1 MIDYKNFT
9 IGDFRETHKNHKL
22 SDVEQRRLKLATT
35 QAAATLQA
43 YNALF
48 KSFEEQEMVEEPDY
62 RKVLLSGE
70 NLDKSSFIFDIKNF
84 EADLKTYAMNY
95 NKNTDADFKNDNP
108 EKTALVMAFLNSEE
122 DVTLETKVKLFV
134 QMTKDMATFMVGRDN
149 INKVVFPAKYAKDEQ
164 NFYLGGLKLTGFYN
178 SYKNFM
184 GGAEESTTKKVFKQL
199 AKEASQ
205 IYAYNDKK
213 MDYEYSLDG
222 DTLNY
227 QKLDNLGDPVDDFGM
242 ITSGVDK
249 IMIQSKKGEALN
261 ITLPEGASYSRKV
274 LERGALYDTEEKNGE
289 LFMVVGDTLQPI
301 LDSNLY
307 YVIEGTSN
315 FSVETKNAND
325 IKIVE
330 YMNDGSIYSQINSGL
345 KGDELLSVVL
355 GNSNSIESSMAKSI
369 NEIGFQEFLFAD
381 HRENLDDVE
390 SFGAALEGV
399 NDENTD
405 KFIVTIGGIEG
416 LTKNHIGSFMPSL
429 YVKKSFLNAESG
441 VNEANPNIDSKTP
454 FWHST
459 LESIDVANTLRA
471 FLQIEANKLADNN
484 ISDGVEKTQA
494 SVFLG
499 SKISY
504 THAINNFP
512 DMEIPAERTV
522 VQSTRDWKKD
532 FDDRSFLEKIKNN
545 ENYIELAHQYFRYRL
560 GEVVEAY
567 KNFDNKV
574 FPTLPSGQP
583 DAAFSLDTIDKD
595 AFDRLQN
602 SFLSIEEQ
610 KVLFSLQKEPVFAN
624 DFFSP
629 AKERVELK
637 SLLAALGEII
647 HDLGEGKKV
656 EKVFGNSR
664 VTYTTNFVRYGE
676 YKPFV
681 NSNEIESL
689 FVGGDNSAA
698 PAKGKK
704 GKDAEQAP
712 APTAPKNLIQTN
724 NNLKYALLSLVAK
737 INMCEQIGTPEDN
750 KNITAGVKDRLI
762 NILTQTSNKT
772 TGASFLDTIVAGN
785 NYLQQRDTAMLIRE
799 LKKYSEELN
808 KVSTSAEVAIR
819 KNESP
824 YKKLDLSTNPDFAIT
839 ALGLKTGDPMITFV
853 VATGGVGKTEIAN
866 TLRLL
871 NVTDVIGIENRDQ
884 DDPLNIKK
892 MKDVSITDG
901 KSMYGIHNIVYKN
914 SIGDFIAGAG
924 VAITDESAET
934 ISGWL
939 ASREIGTGQKVDAM
953 NKASGRE
960 AIVSIDIGGVTNKHY
975 NRKGMISIGNYLQEL
990 PKDAAIMRRADT
1002 TFVGVQ
1008 NQDYY
1013 DQEGVLKM
1021 MKASL
1026 IRPITDN
1033 LSSAASKENVAKTM
1047 VHKEEKLGRT
1057 IASYFP
1063 ALSDEKLIS
1072 LTSILKRAINEVSK
1086 TQAIDATQVFLRND
1100 GVSAADKV
1108 KNERNNLV
1116 VAGGL
1121 ILKELYKNSQNASS
1135 TLRDDIDKIANV
1147 VGKMLQNDEGKQE
1160 LKSFITTTLT
1170 DNVYSNAVSKRIY
1183 NSAYTNP
1190 LDEVSKVSKKML
1202 TALTS
1207 DSGFKKREDSVK
1219 NLLDSIKNDSELKK
1233 FMSENLG
1240 ASINLETAVNDVTS
1254 KMKSRNDNLVNEMNK
1269 VENNIIDKTG
1279 QKPDTYYATTL
1290 LTSQISE
1297 VIGTGNELSLYQTI
1311 VENIAVSGKTK
1322 VDLQLETAAK
1332 YLAEHNYI
1340 VACYL
1345 DEARSKSE
1353 NREVG
1358 YNADAYPIT
1367 PWPSL
1372 ARLAGE
1378 IAKNPNMT
1386 IEASTV
1392 MDSLMRCAPNDDA
1405 PQEMVDTINTT
1416 IRHWASEHDS
1426 NRTKVNI
1433 AQADM
1438 K

>member
-1 MIDYKNFT
+1 MIDYKNYN
-9 IGDFRETHKNHKL
+9 IGDFREAHKNHKL
-22 SDVEQRRLKLATT
+22 ADVEQRRLKLATA

-43 YNALF
+43 YNSLF
-48 KSFEEQEMVEEPDY
+48 KSFEEQEMVETPDY
-62 RKVLLSGE
+62 RKILLSGE
-70 NLDKSSFIFDIKNF
+70 NLDKSSFIFDIRNY

-95 NKNTDADFKNDNP
+95 NENTDADFKNDNP
-108 EKTALVMAFLNSEE
+108 EKTALVMEFLNGEE
-122 DVTLETKVKLFV
+122 EVSLEAKVKLFV

-149 INKVVFPAKYAKDEQ
+149 INKVIFPTKYAKDEP

-178 SYKNFM
+178 SYMNFM
-184 GGAEESTTKKVFKQL
+184 GGAEESTTKKVFRQL

-227 QKLDNLGDPVDDFGM
+227 QKLDSLGDPVDDFGM

-249 IMIQSKKGEALN
+249 IMIQSKSGADLKIN
-261 ITLPEGASYSRKV
+261 LPEGASYSRKV
-274 LERGALYDTEEKNGE
+274 LERGTLYDTKEENGKV
-289 LFMVVGDTLQPI
+289 FMVVGDTLQPV

-307 YVIEGTSN
+307 YVIEGTPN
-315 FSVETKNAND
+315 FSVETTNAND

-355 GNSNSIESSMAKSI
+355 GNSNSIESSMAKSV

-429 YVKKSFLNAESG
+429 YVKKSFLSAESG

-459 LESIDVANTLRA
+459 IESIDVANTLRA

-484 ISDGVEKTQA
+484 ISEGVEKTQA

-499 SKISY
+499 SKLTY

-512 DMEIPAERTV
+512 DMEIPAERV
-522 VQSTRDWKKD
+522 IVQSTRDWKKD
-532 FDDRSFLEKIKNN
+532 FDDRSFLDKIKNN
-545 ENYIELAHQYFRYRL
+545 ENYIELAYQYFRYRL

-583 DAAFSLDTIDKD
+583 DAAFSLDTIDRD
-595 AFDRLQN
+595 AFDRLQK

-610 KVLFSLQKEPVFAN
+610 KVLFSLQKEPAFAN

-637 SLLAALGEII
+637 SLLAALGTII

-698 PAKGKK
+698 PTKGKK
-704 GKDAEQAP
+704 GKDAEQTQTVA
-712 APTAPKNLIQTN
+712 APKNLIQTN

-799 LKKYSEELN
+799 LKKYSEKLN
-808 KVSTSAEVAIR
+808 KVTTSAEVAIR

-824 YKKLDLSTNPDFAIT
+824 YKKLDLSTNPEFAIT

-866 TLRLL
+866 TLKLL
-871 NVTDVIGIENRDQ
+871 NVIGVIGIENRDQ
-884 DDPLNIKK
+884 DDPLNIQK
-892 MKDVSITDG
+892 MSNVSITDG
-901 KSMYGIHNIVYKN
+901 KKMYKIHDIVYKN
-914 SIGDFIAGAG
+914 SIGDFVAGAG
-924 VAITDESAET
+924 VAVADELVET
-934 ISGWL
+934 ISAWL
-939 ASREIGTGQKVDAM
+939 ASREVGTGPKVDAM

-960 AIVSIDIGGVTNKHY
+960 AMISVDLGGLTNKY
-975 NRKGMISIGNYLQEL
+975 FNNGMIAIGNYLEEL

-1013 DQEGVLKM
+1013 DKDGILKM

-1026 IRPITDN
+1026 VRPITDN

-1047 VHKEEKLGRT
+1047 IHKEEKLGRT

-1063 ALSDEKLIS
+1063 ALSDEKLVS

-1086 TQAIDATQVFLRND
+1086 TQAIDAAQVFLRND

-1116 VAGGL
+1116 VAGSL

-1135 TLRDDIDKIANV
+1135 TLRDDIEKIANV

-1183 NSAYTNP
+1183 NSAYSNP

-1207 DSGFKKREDSVK
+1207 DSGLKKREEVVKDLLDSVK
-1219 NLLDSIKNDSELKK
+1219 GDGELKK
-1233 FMSENLG
+1233 FMNNNLG

-1254 KMKSRNDNLVNEMNK
+1254 KIKSRNENLINEMNQ
-1269 VENNIIDKTG
+1269 VEGNIVEKTG
-1279 QKPDTYYATTL
+1279 QKPDVYYTTTL

-1311 VENIAVSGKTK
+1311 VENIAASGKTK
-1322 VDLQLETAAK
+1322 VDVQMETAAK
-1332 YLAEHNYI
+1332 YLAEHNHV

-1345 DEARSKSE
+1345 DEARSRSE
-1353 NREVG
+1353 DREVG

-1372 ARLAGE
+1372 ARLASE

-1386 IEASTV
+1386 IEANTV
-1392 MDSLMRCAPNDDA
+1392 MDSLMRCAPNDEA
-1405 PQEMVDTINTT
+1405 PQEMVDTINATV
-1416 IRHWASEHDS
+1416 RHWASEHDS
-1426 NRTKVNI
+1426 NRTKVNF